1 MNGAAT
7 VLLIG
12 LLAGLD
18 NLQVGG
24 ALGLVRMPARRRLAF
39 ALAFLL
45 CETGMPLLG
54 LAGGRW
60 VHQMAGPWA
69 EGIGS
74 LMLAVC
80 GGWIVAMTLFAD
92 GGSEDDASK
101 LASGGLT
108 LVGLPLT
115 LSFDNL
121 FAGLGLGT
129 LGFPVVLTA
138 LGIGLLSGGLGA
150 VGLYA
155 GARLRR
161 WVPERAE
168 LLSGTYLLALAAF
181 RIWKDFS

>member
-1 MNGAAT
+1 VNELAT
-7 VLLIG
+7 ILVIG

-18 NLQVGG
+18 NLQVGA
-24 ALGLVRMPARRRLAF
+24 ALGLVRMPASRRLAF

-54 LAGGRW
+54 LTGGRW
-60 VHQMAGPWA
+60 VHQVSGPWA

-74 LMLAVC
+74 LLLAVC
-80 GGWIVAMTLFAD
+80 GGWIVAMTLR
-92 GGSEDDASK
+92 GGEDDASK

-138 LGIGLLSGGLGA
+138 LGIGILSGGLGA

-168 LLSGTYLLALAAF
+168 LLSGTYLLALAGF
-181 RIWKDFS
+181 RLWKDLI